1 MRRSLRDAFVGF
13 SLLGGLVVFSGAML
27 WLRDFRIGTKT
38 WEVSANF
45 KDASGLAQMSPV
57 TYRGIIVGSVQ
68 KIKFS
73 PSTVETELKLNKGNL
88 ILPKPVIA
96 KIVRSSVL
104 GGDAQLSLI
113 SLGKS
118 LAKDELF
125 DLKKDCPNERIL
137 CDGDSI
143 QGKHMASISSLTEG
157 INTIIDQADKEAIVK
172 KLSESIL
179 QFDRTQLNLD
189 ELILLS
195 KSELI
200 RAKPII
206 SELEEAS
213 IHLNNILASLDN
225 PETLKDMKEIAS
237 SSSSITKK
245 IDQISSDMGNMME
258 DKELIEALKK
268 VTIGLG
274 NLFDEIYPQ

>member
-27 WLRDFRIGTKT
+27 WLRDVRIGSKT
-38 WEVSANF
+38 WEISANF

-68 KIKFS
+68 KIKFTQ
-73 PSTVETELKLNKGNL
+73 STVETKLKLNKDNL

-118 LAKDELF
+118 LTRDELIEF
-125 DLKKDCPNERIL
+125 KKDCPNERIL

-143 QGKHMASISSLTEG
+143 QGKQMASISSLTEG
-157 INTIIDQADKEAIVK
+157 VNTIIDQADREAIVE
-172 KLSESIL
+172 KLSASII
-179 QFDRTQLNLD
+179 QFDKTQANLD
-189 ELILLS
+189 ELILFS

-206 SELEEAS
+206 SELKEAS
-213 IHLNNILASLDN
+213 MHLNNILASFNN
-225 PETLKDMKEIAS
+225 PETLKDIKEITS
-237 SSSSITKK
+237 TSSSITKK

-258 DKELIEALKK
+258 DKELVEALKR

-274 NLFDEIYPQ
+274 KLFDEIYP

>member
-27 WLRDFRIGTKT
+27 WLRDVRIGSKT
-38 WEVSANF
+38 WEISANF

-68 KIKFS
+68 KIKFTQ
-73 PSTVETELKLNKGNL
+73 STVETKLKLNKDNL

-118 LAKDELF
+118 LTRDELIEF
-125 DLKKDCPNERIL
+125 KKDCPNERIL

-143 QGKHMASISSLTEG
+143 QGKQMASISSLTEG
-157 INTIIDQADKEAIVK
+157 VNTIIDQADREAIVK
-172 KLSESIL
+172 KLSDSIM
-179 QFDRTQLNLD
+179 QFDKTQANLD
-189 ELILLS
+189 ELILFS

-206 SELEEAS
+206 SELKEAS
-213 IHLNNILASLDN
+213 VHLNNILASFNN
-225 PETLKDMKEIAS
+225 PETLKDIKEITS
-237 SSSSITKK
+237 TSSSITKK

-258 DKELIEALKK
+258 DKELVEALKR

-274 NLFDEIYPQ
+274 KLFDEIYP